1 MIILIF
7 FFFSP
12 TSITP
17 SQSLQ
22 LFVKSDPPLA
32 RSQNLWVYRPFEF
45 TKLWIKGVELSQ
57 LSSIK
62 PTYFDFMRNLTTE
75 DIDMQRIQDILEF
88 RMYLQKSRLER
99 DTSHFVTHS
108 VMLSFFR
115 DPNMDT
121 LSSTLMKGEYLQRL
135 QAENTSFWQKIMKPF
150 ALEKGLVTI
159 ITKPSKAKM
168 AENEAEEKKF
178 IKDRMKALGE
188 QGLKEKA
195 RILEEA
201 QAKNSAQMI
210 PGNLLETIPAPRID
224 SIYLPEEIRIW
235 SRRFQPDVA
244 NQNTTDMLGL
254 IDVRNLPYSLQM
266 NQYDSELVTLT
277 AYVRMD
283 ELDQELKPL
292 LPVYLLMPDHDY
304 VPR

>member
-32 RSQNLWVYRPFEF
+32 RSQNLWVYHPFEF

-150 ALEKGLVTI
+150 ASEKGLVTI

-168 AENEAEEKKF
+168 AENEAEEKQF

-224 SIYLPEEIRIW
+224 SIYLPEEIRIR